1 MKLLQKTPVWTSIL
15 YLLMGLALLFWPG
28 ALLRAAGYAVGA
40 VILLLGVGA
49 VRLYFRSRDMLF
61 FSGFSLAAGL
71 LIVGLGIFL
80 LLQPD
85 TFASLFPFVAGFF
98 VGLDG
103 LARLRAAFVLRR
115 AGADRWWALAVPGVL
130 SLAAG
135 LLVLL
140 HPFGMAVLT
149 TRFIGG
155 ILAAESLLNL
165 VCGLYAE
172 WKMQR
177 LWRESR
183 QPEDEMLIQMRR
195 LEEKFSRNR
204 DSGPFSL

>member
-1 MKLLQKTPVWTSIL
+1 MKLLQKTAVWTSIL

-71 LIVGLGIFL
+71 L
-80 LLQPD
+80 
-85 TFASLFPFVAGFF
+85 
-98 VGLDG
+98 
-103 LARLRAAFVLRR
+103 
-115 AGADRWWALAVPGVL
+115 
-130 SLAAG
+130 
-135 LLVLL
+135 VLL

-177 LWRESR
+177 LWRESS